1 MWSGTEL
8 VLFMVVEKQMIIHG
22 RVGGWQEESCR
33 GVRMERVYKS
43 MMSCV
48 GPSQPNK
55 RTRSKDPM
63 ASRDVGSSV
72 LPLNQPASPN
82 ASQRSHSILEKWLLE
97 FGQEGIE

>member
-1 MWSGTEL
+1 
-8 VLFMVVEKQMIIHG
+8 MVVEKQMIIHG

-63 ASRDVGSSV
+63 AWWDLVCSH
-72 LPLNQPASPN
+72 LTNQPVPMLPKGATASWK
-82 ASQRSHSILEKWLLE
+82 S
-97 FGQEGIE
+97 GC